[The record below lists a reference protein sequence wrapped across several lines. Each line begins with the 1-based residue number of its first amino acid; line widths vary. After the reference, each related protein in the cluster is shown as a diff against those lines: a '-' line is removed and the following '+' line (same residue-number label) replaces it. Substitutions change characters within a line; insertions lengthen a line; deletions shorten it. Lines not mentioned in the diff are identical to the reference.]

1 MRFWPFIG
9 VILRRLICLFKLT
22 LRASNSKISFTCF
35 AKQSQ
40 GKWGGMGNF
49 LTILGLKPMLKKEVL
64 SFVREVTK
72 MPITVRLE
80 KDLVKISQ

>member
-1 MRFWPFIG
+1 
-9 VILRRLICLFKLT
+9 
-22 LRASNSKISFTCF
+22 
-35 AKQSQ
+35 
-40 GKWGGMGNF
+40 MGNF

>member
-1 MRFWPFIG
+1 MLCKARS
-9 VILRRLICLFKLT
+9 RKM
-22 LRASNSKISFTCF
+22 
-35 AKQSQ
+35 
-40 GKWGGMGNF
+40 WGGMGNF

-80 KDLVKISQ
+80 KDLVENFPIVGDLVKQGKNEGFLEGKQ